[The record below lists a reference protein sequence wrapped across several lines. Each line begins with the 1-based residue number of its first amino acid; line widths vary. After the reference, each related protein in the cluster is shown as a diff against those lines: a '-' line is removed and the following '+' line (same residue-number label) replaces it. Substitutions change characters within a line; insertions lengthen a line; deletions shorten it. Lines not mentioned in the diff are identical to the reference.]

1 LKAFNT
7 FDTELRRNLL
17 ILFTAGLLFWS
28 SMSSLLPTLPLYI
41 DDVGASKQEIGIVM
55 GSFAIGLLLS
65 RPTLGRLADERGRK
79 IVLLIGTIVAAIA
92 PFGYLATQSIGLL
105 ILVRIFHGISVAAF
119 TTGYSALIAD
129 LAPAETRGEI
139 IGYMTLATPLGLA
152 IGPALGGYLEATS
165 GYGILFL
172 FSAELG
178 FVALLGIVQV
188 MNPPVQT
195 QEHTKAEDVYDG
207 LRLRNYWQILSSPQV
222 RVPTIVMLLVGMS
235 IGAVHTFVSLFLKS
249 SQVDFNGGLFFTA
262 AAISSFSIR
271 VFAGKASDRFGRG
284 LFITFGIFCY
294 VLALILLWQAHS
306 PMVFLLAAI
315 AEGAGGGTLISMM
328 IVMMADRSLPQ
339 ERGQIFALCIAGLD
353 LGIAIAAPL
362 LGIIAELVGYRD
374 MFGYGAAITSVALVV
389 FLTQS
394 SKNLSNSLRFAL
406 GLAPD
411 VYALKNLKVR
421 SEEI

>member
-1 LKAFNT
+1 
-7 FDTELRRNLL
+7 
-17 ILFTAGLLFWS
+17 
-28 SMSSLLPTLPLYI
+28 MLLPTLPLYI

-65 RPTLGRLADERGRK
+65 RPMLGRLADERGRK
-79 IVLLIGTIVAAIA
+79 SVLLIGTIVAAIA
-92 PFGYLATQSIGLL
+92 PFGYLATQSLGLL

-119 TTGYSALIAD
+119 TTGYSALVAD
-129 LAPAETRGEI
+129 LAPTETRGEI

-152 IGPALGGYLEATS
+152 IGPALGGYLEATT

-188 MNPPVQT
+188 TNPPVQT
-195 QEHTKAEDVYDG
+195 REQTEADD
-207 LRLRNYWQILSSPQV
+207 RNFWQVLASPRV
-222 RVPTIVMLLVGMS
+222 RVPTIVMLLVGLS
-235 IGAVHTFVSLFLKS
+235 LGAVHTFVSLFLKS
-249 SQVDFNGGLFFTA
+249 TDVDFNGGLFFTV
-262 AAISSFSIR
+262 AAIASFSIR
-271 VFAGKASDRFGRG
+271 VFAGKGSDRFGRG

-294 VLALILLWQAHS
+294 VLALILLWQANS
-306 PMVFLLAAI
+306 AMFFLLAAI

-328 IVMMADRSLPQ
+328 VTMMADRSLPQ
-339 ERGQIFALCIAGLD
+339 ERGQIFAICIAGLD

-362 LGIIAELVGYRD
+362 LGIIAERVGYRD
-374 MFGYGAAITSVALVV
+374 MFGYGAAITSVALVL

-394 SKNLSNSLRFAL
+394 SKNLSNSLHFAL

-411 VYALKNLKVR
+411 AYALNNLKVR
-421 SEEI
+421 SEEL

>member
-1 LKAFNT
+1 M
-7 FDTELRRNLL
+7 L

-28 SMSSLLPTLPLYI
+28 SISSLLPTLPLYI

-65 RPTLGRLADERGRK
+65 RPMLGRLADERGRK

-92 PFGYLATQSIGLL
+92 PFGYMATQSLGLL

-119 TTGYSALIAD
+119 TTGYSALVAD

-165 GYGILFL
+165 SYGILFL
-172 FSAELG
+172 FCAELG
-178 FVALLGIVQV
+178 FVAFLEIVQV
-188 MNPPVQT
+188 TNPPVQT
-195 QEHTKAEDVYDG
+195 QQQTEENDVYDG
-207 LRLRNYWQILSSPQV
+207 LRLRNFWQILGSPGV
-222 RVPTIVMLLVGMS
+222 RVPTIVMLLVGLS
-235 IGAVHTFVSLFLKS
+235 LGAVHTFVSLFLKS
-249 SQVDFNGGLFFTA
+249 TDVDFNGGLFFTA

-294 VLALILLWQAHS
+294 VLALILLWQAQTAIF
-306 PMVFLLAAI
+306 FLLAAI
-315 AEGAGGGTLISMM
+315 AEGVGGGTLISMM
-328 IVMMADRSLPQ
+328 ITMMADRSLPQ
-339 ERGQIFALCIAGLD
+339 ERGQIFAICIAGLD

-374 MFGYGAAITSVALVV
+374 MFGYGAAITSVALVL

-394 SKNLSNSLRFAL
+394 SKTLSNSLRFAL

-411 VYALKNLKVR
+411 AYALNNLKVR
-421 SEEI
+421 SEKI

>member
-1 LKAFNT
+1 MKALNT

-17 ILFTAGLLFWS
+17 VLFTAGLLFWS
-28 SMSSLLPTLPLYI
+28 SLSSLLPTLPLYI

-65 RPTLGRLADERGRK
+65 RPMLGRLADERGRK

-139 IGYMTLATPLGLA
+139 IGYMTLGTPLGLA

-172 FSAELG
+172 VSAELG
-178 FVALLGIVQV
+178 FFALLGIVQV
-188 MNPPVQT
+188 MNPPVQIQDQT
-195 QEHTKAEDVYDG
+195 EAEN
-207 LRLRNYWQILSSPQV
+207 RNYWQILNSPQV
-222 RVPTIVMLLVGMS
+222 KVPTIVMLLVGLS

-271 VFAGKASDRFGRG
+271 IFAGKASDRFGRG

-294 VLALILLWQAHS
+294 VLALILLWQAYS
-306 PMVFLLAAI
+306 PIVFLLAAI

-328 IVMMADRSLPQ
+328 IVMMADRSLPD

-362 LGIIAELVGYRD
+362 LGIIAEQVGYRD
-374 MFGYGAAITSVALVV
+374 MFGYGAAITSVALLIFV
-389 FLTQS
+389 TQS

-411 VYALKNLKVR
+411 AYALKNLKVR
-421 SEEI
+421 SE

>member
-1 LKAFNT
+1 LKALNT

-28 SMSSLLPTLPLYI
+28 SLSSLLPTLPLYI
-41 DDVGASKQEIGIVM
+41 DDGGASKQEIGIVM
-55 GSFAIGLLLS
+55 GSFAIGLLLF
-65 RPTLGRLADERGRK
+65 RPMLGRLADERGRK

-92 PFGYLATQSIGLL
+92 PFGYLASQSIGLL

-139 IGYMTLATPLGLA
+139 IGYMTLGTPLGLA
-152 IGPALGGYLEATS
+152 IGPTLGGYLEATS

-172 FSAELG
+172 VSAELG
-178 FVALLGIVQV
+178 FFALLGIVQV

-195 QEHTKAEDVYDG
+195 QEQTEAED
-207 LRLRNYWQILSSPQV
+207 RNYWQILNSPQV
-222 RVPTIVMLLVGMS
+222 RVPTIVMLLVGLS

-262 AAISSFSIR
+262 SAIASFSIR

-284 LFITFGIFCY
+284 LFITFGILCY

-328 IVMMADRSLPQ
+328 IVMMADRSLPE

-362 LGIIAELVGYRD
+362 LGIIAEQVGYRD
-374 MFGYGAAITSVALVV
+374 MFGYGAAITSVALVIFV
-389 FLTQS
+389 TQS

-411 VYALKNLKVR
+411 VYALKNLKIR

>member
-1 LKAFNT
+1 MKAFNT
-7 FDTELRRNLL
+7 FNAELRRNLL
-17 ILFTAGLLFWS
+17 VLFTAGLLFWS
-28 SMSSLLPTLPLYI
+28 SMASLLPTLPLYI

-65 RPTLGRLADERGRK
+65 RPMLGRLADERGRK

-92 PFGYLATQSIGLL
+92 PFGYLATRSLGLL

-129 LAPAETRGEI
+129 LAPDETRGEI

-172 FSAELG
+172 LSAELG

-188 MNPPVQT
+188 TNPPVQT
-195 QEHTKAEDVYDG
+195 QEQTEGND
-207 LRLRNYWQILSSPQV
+207 RNFWQILGSPRV
-222 RVPTIVMLLVGMS
+222 RVPTIVMLLVGLS
-235 IGAVHTFVSLFLKS
+235 VGAVHTFVSLFLKS
-249 SQVDFNGGLFFTA
+249 TEVDFNGGLFFTA
-262 AAISSFSIR
+262 GAISSFSIR
-271 VFAGKASDRFGRG
+271 VFAGKANDRFGRG

-294 VLALILLWQAHS
+294 VLALILLWQADS
-306 PMVFLLAAI
+306 AIVFLLAGI
-315 AEGAGGGTLISMM
+315 AEGAGGGTLISM
-328 IVMMADRSLPQ
+328 IITMMADRSLPQ
-339 ERGQIFALCIAGLD
+339 ERGQIFAICIAGLD
-353 LGIAIAAPL
+353 LGIAIAAPI
-362 LGIIAELVGYRD
+362 LGTIAELVGYRN
-374 MFGYGAAITSVALVV
+374 MFGYGAVITSLALVI

-394 SKNLSNSLRFAL
+394 SKDLSNSLRFAL

-411 VYALKNLKVR
+411 AYALNNLKIR

>member
-1 LKAFNT
+1 MKAFNT
-7 FDTELRRNLL
+7 FDAELRRNLL

-28 SMSSLLPTLPLYI
+28 SISLLLPTLPLYI
-41 DDVGASKQEIGIVM
+41 DHVGASKQEIGIVM

-65 RPTLGRLADERGRK
+65 RPMLGRLADERGRK
-79 IVLLIGTIVAAIA
+79 ITLLIGTIVAAIA
-92 PFGYLATQSIGLL
+92 PFGYLATQSLGLL
-105 ILVRIFHGISVAAF
+105 ILVRVFHGISIAAF
-119 TTGYSALIAD
+119 TTGYSALVAD
-129 LAPAETRGEI
+129 LAPTETRGEI

-172 FSAELG
+172 FCAELG

-188 MNPPVQT
+188 TNPPVQSQKQT
-195 QEHTKAEDVYDG
+195 EG
-207 LRLRNYWQILSSPQV
+207 NNRNFWQILGSPRV
-222 RVPTIVMLLVGMS
+222 RVPTIVMLLVGLS
-235 IGAVHTFVSLFLKS
+235 LGAVHTFVSLFLKS
-249 SQVDFNGGLFFTA
+249 TDVDFNGGLFFTA

-294 VLALILLWQAHS
+294 ILALILLWQAHTV
-306 PMVFLLAAI
+306 MFFLLAAI

-328 IVMMADRSLPQ
+328 VTMMADRSLPQ
-339 ERGQIFALCIAGLD
+339 ERGQIFAICIAGLD

-374 MFGYGAAITSVALVV
+374 MFGYGAAITSVALVL

-411 VYALKNLKVR
+411 AYALNNLKVR
-421 SEEI
+421 SEEL

>member
-1 LKAFNT
+1 MKALNT

-17 ILFTAGLLFWS
+17 VLFTAGLLFWS
-28 SMSSLLPTLPLYI
+28 SLSSLLPTLPLYI

-55 GSFAIGLLLS
+55 GSFAIGLLLF
-65 RPTLGRLADERGRK
+65 RPMLGRLADERGRK

-172 FSAELG
+172 VSAELG
-178 FVALLGIVQV
+178 FFALLGIVQV
-188 MNPPVQT
+188 INPPVHT
-195 QEHTKAEDVYDG
+195 QEQTEAEN
-207 LRLRNYWQILSSPQV
+207 RNYWQILSSPQV
-222 RVPTIVMLLVGMS
+222 KVPTIVMLLVGLS

-271 VFAGKASDRFGRG
+271 IFAGKASDRFGRG

-294 VLALILLWQAHS
+294 VLALILLWQAYS

-328 IVMMADRSLPQ
+328 IVMMADRSLPE

-353 LGIAIAAPL
+353 LGIAIAASL
-362 LGIIAELVGYRD
+362 LGIIAEQVGYRD
-374 MFGYGAAITSVALVV
+374 MFGYGAAITSVALVIFV
-389 FLTQS
+389 TQS
-394 SKNLSNSLRFAL
+394 SKNLSNSLRFAI

-411 VYALKNLKVR
+411 AYALKNLKVR

>member
-1 LKAFNT
+1 MKALNT

-17 ILFTAGLLFWS
+17 VLFTAGLLFWS
-28 SMSSLLPTLPLYI
+28 SLSSLLPTLPLYI

-55 GSFAIGLLLS
+55 GSFAIGLLLF
-65 RPTLGRLADERGRK
+65 RPMLGRLADERGRK

-139 IGYMTLATPLGLA
+139 IGYMTLGTPLGLA

-172 FSAELG
+172 VSAELG
-178 FVALLGIVQV
+178 FFALLGIVQV
-188 MNPPVQT
+188 INPPVQT
-195 QEHTKAEDVYDG
+195 QEQTEAEDVYDG

-222 RVPTIVMLLVGMS
+222 KVPTIVMLLVGLS

-262 AAISSFSIR
+262 SAISSFSIR
-271 VFAGKASDRFGRG
+271 IFAGKASDRFGRG

-294 VLALILLWQAHS
+294 VLALILLWQAYS

-328 IVMMADRSLPQ
+328 IVMMADRSLPE

-362 LGIIAELVGYRD
+362 LGIIAEQVGYRD
-374 MFGYGAAITSVALVV
+374 MFGYGAAITSVALII
-389 FLTQS
+389 FITQS

-411 VYALKNLKVR
+411 AYALKNLKVR

>member
-1 LKAFNT
+1 MKAFNT

-17 ILFTAGLLFWS
+17 VLFTAGLLFWS
-28 SMSSLLPTLPLYI
+28 SLSALLPTLPLYI

-65 RPTLGRLADERGRK
+65 RPTLGRLADERDRK

-172 FSAELG
+172 LSAELG
-178 FVALLGIVQV
+178 FVALLAIVQV
-188 MNPPVQT
+188 TKEPVQT
-195 QEHTKAEDVYDG
+195 QEQTKAED
-207 LRLRNYWQILSSPQV
+207 RNFWQILSSPQV
-222 RVPTIVMLLVGMS
+222 KVPTIVMLLVGLS

-262 AAISSFSIR
+262 SAISSFSIR

-284 LFITFGIFCY
+284 LFITFGIFFY

-306 PMVFLLAAI
+306 AMFFLLAAI

-328 IVMMADRSLPQ
+328 ITLMADRSLPQ
-339 ERGQIFALCIAGLD
+339 ERGQVFALCVAGLD

-362 LGIIAELVGYRD
+362 LGSIAEFVGYRD
-374 MFGYGAAITSVALVV
+374 MFGYGAAIASLALII

-394 SKNLSNSLRFAL
+394 SKDLSNSLRFAL

-411 VYALKNLKVR
+411 AYALKNLKVR
-421 SEEI
+421 SEEL

>member
-1 LKAFNT
+1 MKAFNT
-7 FDTELRRNLL
+7 FDAELRRNLL

-41 DDVGASKQEIGIVM
+41 DDAGANKQEIGIVM

-65 RPTLGRLADERGRK
+65 RPTLGRLADERDRK

-129 LAPAETRGEI
+129 LAPTETRGEI

-152 IGPALGGYLEATS
+152 IGPALGAYLEATS

-172 FSAELG
+172 LSAELG
-178 FVALLGIVQV
+178 FVAFLGIVQV
-188 MNPPVQT
+188 VNPPVQT
-195 QEHTKAEDVYDG
+195 QEQTQGNDVYDG
-207 LRLRNYWQILSSPQV
+207 LRLRNFWQILNSPRV
-222 RVPTIVMLLVGMS
+222 RVPTIVMLLVGLS
-235 IGAVHTFVSLFLKS
+235 VGAVHTFVSLFLES
-249 SQVDFNGGLFFTA
+249 TAVDFNGGLFFTA

-294 VLALILLWQAHS
+294 VLALILLWQAYS
-306 PMVFLLAAI
+306 PLVFLLAAI
-315 AEGAGGGTLISMM
+315 AEGAGGGTLISMT

-339 ERGQIFALCIAGLD
+339 ERGQIFGICIAGLD
-353 LGIAIAAPL
+353 MGIAIAAPI
-362 LGIIAELVGYRD
+362 LGIIAELVGYRN
-374 MFGYGAAITSVALVV
+374 MFGYGAAIASVALVI

-394 SKNLSNSLRFAL
+394 SKDLPNSLRFAL

-411 VYALKNLKVR
+411 AYALNNLKVR
-421 SEEI
+421 SEEL

>member
-1 LKAFNT
+1 MKAFNT
-7 FDTELRRNLL
+7 FDAQLRRNLL

-28 SMSSLLPTLPLYI
+28 SLSSLLPTLPLYI

-65 RPTLGRLADERGRK
+65 RPMLGRLADERDRK

-92 PFGYLATQSIGLL
+92 PFGYLATRSIGLL
-105 ILVRIFHGISVAAF
+105 ILVRIFHGISIAAF
-119 TTGYSALIAD
+119 STGYSALIAD

-139 IGYMTLATPLGLA
+139 IGYMSLTTPIGLA
-152 IGPALGGYLEATS
+152 IGPALGGYLEATN

-172 FSAELG
+172 LSAELG
-178 FVALLGIVQV
+178 FVAFLGILQIT
-188 MNPPVQT
+188 NPPVQRQEQT
-195 QEHTKAEDVYDG
+195 QGDNRKF
-207 LRLRNYWQILSSPQV
+207 WQILASPRV
-222 RVPTIVMLLVGMS
+222 RIPTIVMLLVGLS
-235 IGAVHTFVSLFLKS
+235 LGAIHTFVALFLKS
-249 SQVDFNGGLFFTA
+249 TQVDFNGGLFFTA

-271 VFAGKASDRFGRG
+271 IFAGKASDRFGRG

-294 VLALILLWQAHS
+294 VLALILLWQADS
-306 PMVFLLAAI
+306 AIVFLLAAI

-328 IVMMADRSLPQ
+328 ITMMADRSLPP
-339 ERGQIFALCIAGLD
+339 ERGKVFAICIAGLD
-353 LGIAIAAPL
+353 LGIAIAAPI
-362 LGIIAELVGYRD
+362 LGIIAERVGYRD
-374 MFGYGAAITSVALVV
+374 MFGYGAVITSVALVL

-411 VYALKNLKVR
+411 AYALKNLKVR
-421 SEEI
+421 SDEI

>member
-1 LKAFNT
+1 M
-7 FDTELRRNLL
+7 L

-28 SMSSLLPTLPLYI
+28 SLSSLLPTLPLYI
-41 DDVGASKQEIGIVM
+41 DDVGASKQEIGLVM

-65 RPTLGRLADERGRK
+65 RPMLGRLADERGRK
-79 IVLLIGTIVAAIA
+79 IVLVIGTIVAAIA
-92 PFGYLATQSIGLL
+92 PFGYLATQSLGLL

-119 TTGYSALIAD
+119 TTGYSALVAD

-139 IGYMTLATPLGLA
+139 IGYMTLATPIGLA

-172 FSAELG
+172 LSAELG

-188 MNPPVQT
+188 TNPPVQT
-195 QEHTKAEDVYDG
+195 QEQTEGDDVYDG
-207 LRLRNYWQILSSPQV
+207 LRLRKFWQILASPRV
-222 RVPTIVMLLVGMS
+222 RVPTIVMLLVGLS
-235 IGAVHTFVSLFLKS
+235 LGAVHTFVSLFLKS
-249 SQVDFNGGLFFTA
+249 TQVDFNGGLFFTA

-294 VLALILLWQAHS
+294 VLALILLWQAYS
-306 PMVFLLAAI
+306 PIVFLLAAI

-328 IVMMADRSLPQ
+328 ITMMADRSLPQ
-339 ERGQIFALCIAGLD
+339 ERGKIFAICIAGLD

-374 MFGYGAAITSVALVV
+374 MFGYGAAITSLALVL
-389 FLTQS
+389 FLTHS

-411 VYALKNLKVR
+411 AYALKNLKVR
-421 SEEI
+421 SDEI

>member
-1 LKAFNT
+1 MKAFNT
-7 FDTELRRNLL
+7 FDAQLRRNLL

-28 SMSSLLPTLPLYI
+28 SLSSLLPTLPLYI
-41 DDVGASKQEIGIVM
+41 DDVGASKQEIGLVM

-65 RPTLGRLADERGRK
+65 RPMLGRLADERGRK

-92 PFGYLATQSIGLL
+92 PFGYLATQSLGLL

-119 TTGYSALIAD
+119 TTGYSALVAD
-129 LAPAETRGEI
+129 FAPAETRGEI

-172 FSAELG
+172 LSAELG
-178 FVALLGIVQV
+178 FVALLGILQV
-188 MNPPVQT
+188 TNPPVQT
-195 QEHTKAEDVYDG
+195 HEQTDG
-207 LRLRNYWQILSSPQV
+207 QDRNFWQILGSPRV
-222 RVPTIVMLLVGMS
+222 RVPTIVMLLVGLS
-235 IGAVHTFVSLFLKS
+235 VGAVHTFVSLFLKS
-249 SQVDFNGGLFFTA
+249 TEVDFNGGLFFTA

-271 VFAGKASDRFGRG
+271 IFAGKASDRFGRG

-294 VLALILLWQAHS
+294 VLALILLWQAYS
-306 PMVFLLAAI
+306 PIVFLLAAI

-328 IVMMADRSLPQ
+328 ITMMADRSLPQ
-339 ERGQIFALCIAGLD
+339 ERGKIFAICIAGLD

-374 MFGYGAAITSVALVV
+374 MFGYGAAITSLALVL
-389 FLTQS
+389 FLTHS

-411 VYALKNLKVR
+411 AYALKNLKVR
-421 SEEI
+421 SDEI

>member
-1 LKAFNT
+1 MKAFNT
-7 FDTELRRNLL
+7 FDTELRQNLL
-17 ILFTAGLLFWS
+17 VLFTAGLLFWS
-28 SMSSLLPTLPLYI
+28 SLSSLLPTLPLYI
-41 DDVGASKQEIGIVM
+41 NDVGASKQEIGIVM

-65 RPTLGRLADERGRK
+65 RPTLGRLADKRDRK

-188 MNPPVQT
+188 MNPPVQRQEQT
-195 QEHTKAEDVYDG
+195 QGDN
-207 LRLRNYWQILSSPQV
+207 RNFWQILSSPQV
-222 RVPTIVMLLVGMS
+222 RVPTIVMLLAGLSV
-235 IGAVHTFVSLFLKS
+235 GAVHTFVSLFLKS

-328 IVMMADRSLPQ
+328 ITLMADRSLPQ
-339 ERGQIFALCIAGLD
+339 ERGQVFGLCVAGLD

-374 MFGYGAAITSVALVV
+374 MFGYGAAITSLALII

-394 SKNLSNSLRFAL
+394 SKDLSNSLRFAL
-406 GLAPD
+406 GLASD
-411 VYALKNLKVR
+411 AYALKNLKVR
-421 SEEI
+421 SEEL

>member
-1 LKAFNT
+1 MIF
-7 FDTELRRNLL
+7 RSQML

-28 SMSSLLPTLPLYI
+28 SISSLLPTLPLYI

-79 IVLLIGTIVAAIA
+79 IVLVIGTIVAAIA
-92 PFGYLATQSIGLL
+92 PFGYLATQSIPLL
-105 ILVRIFHGISVAAF
+105 ILVRIFHGISIAAF

-129 LAPAETRGEI
+129 LATNETRGEI
-139 IGYMTLATPLGLA
+139 IGYMSLTTPLGLA

-172 FSAELG
+172 LSAELG

-188 MNPPVQT
+188 TNPPMQT
-195 QEHTKAEDVYDG
+195 QEQTEA
-207 LRLRNYWQILSSPQV
+207 NNPNFWQILASPRV
-222 RVPTIVMLLVGMS
+222 RVPTIVMLLVGLS
-235 IGAVHTFVSLFLKS
+235 LGAVHTFVSLFLKS
-249 SQVDFNGGLFFTA
+249 TQVDFNGGLFFTA
-262 AAISSFSIR
+262 GAISSFSIR

-294 VLALILLWQAHS
+294 VLALILLWQADS
-306 PMVFLLAAI
+306 TIFFLLAAI
-315 AEGAGGGTLISMM
+315 AEGSGGGTLISMM
-328 IVMMADRSLPQ
+328 ITMMADRSLPQ
-339 ERGQIFALCIAGLD
+339 ERGQVFAICIAGLD

-362 LGIIAELVGYRD
+362 LGTIADQVGYRN
-374 MFGYGAAITSVALVV
+374 MFGYGAVITFVALVI

-394 SKNLSNSLRFAL
+394 SKNLSSSLRFAL
-406 GLAPD
+406 GRAPD
-411 VYALKNLKVR
+411 AYALNNLKVR
-421 SEEI
+421 SEEL

>member
-1 LKAFNT
+1 MKAFNT
-7 FDTELRRNLL
+7 FDAELRRNLL

-28 SMSSLLPTLPLYI
+28 SVSLLLPTLPLYI
-41 DDVGASKQEIGIVM
+41 DHVGASKQEIGIVM

-65 RPTLGRLADERGRK
+65 RPMLGRLADERGRK
-79 IVLLIGTIVAAIA
+79 ISLLIGTIVAAIA
-92 PFGYLATQSIGLL
+92 PFGYLATQSLGLL
-105 ILVRIFHGISVAAF
+105 ILVRIFHGISIAAF

-129 LAPAETRGEI
+129 LAPTETRGEI

-172 FSAELG
+172 FCAELG

-188 MNPPVQT
+188 TNPPVQSQKQT
-195 QEHTKAEDVYDG
+195 EG
-207 LRLRNYWQILSSPQV
+207 NNRNFWQILSSPSV
-222 RVPTIVMLLVGMS
+222 RVPTIVMLLVGLS
-235 IGAVHTFVSLFLKS
+235 LGAVHTFVSLFLKS
-249 SQVDFNGGLFFTA
+249 TDVDFNGGLFFTA

-294 VLALILLWQAHS
+294 ILSLILLWQAHTA
-306 PMVFLLAAI
+306 MFFLLAAI
-315 AEGAGGGTLISMM
+315 AEGAGSGTLISM
-328 IVMMADRSLPQ
+328 IVTMMADRSLPQ
-339 ERGQIFALCIAGLD
+339 ERGQIFGLCVAGLD

-362 LGIIAELVGYRD
+362 LGAIAELVGYRD
-374 MFGYGAAITSVALVV
+374 MFGYGAVITSLALVL

-406 GLAPD
+406 GRAPD
-411 VYALKNLKVR
+411 AYALSILKVR
-421 SEEI
+421 SEEL

>member
-1 LKAFNT
+1 MKTFNI
-7 FDTELRRNLL
+7 FDAGLRRNLL

-28 SMSSLLPTLPLYI
+28 SISSLLPTLPLYI

-65 RPTLGRLADERGRK
+65 RPMLGRLADKDGRK

-92 PFGYLATQSIGLL
+92 PFGYLATQSIPLL

-129 LAPAETRGEI
+129 LAPSETRGEI

-172 FSAELG
+172 FCAELG

-188 MNPPVQT
+188 RNPPVQT
-195 QEHTKAEDVYDG
+195 KQETEGNA
-207 LRLRNYWQILSSPQV
+207 RNFWQILSSPRV
-222 RVPTIVMLLVGMS
+222 KVPTIVMLLVGLS
-235 IGAVHTFVSLFLKS
+235 LGAVHTFVSLFLKS
-249 SQVDFNGGLFFTA
+249 TQVDFNGGLFFTA
-262 AAISSFSIR
+262 SAISSFSIR

-306 PMVFLLAAI
+306 VIFFLLAAI

-328 IVMMADRSLPQ
+328 ITMMADRSLPQ

-362 LGIIAELVGYRD
+362 LGIIAEQVGYRD
-374 MFGYGAAITSVALVV
+374 MFGYGAAITSVALVL

-411 VYALKNLKVR
+411 AYALNNLKVR
-421 SEEI
+421 SEEL

>member
-1 LKAFNT
+1 MKVLIF
-7 FDTELRRNLL
+7 RSQML

-28 SMSSLLPTLPLYI
+28 SISSLLPTLPLYI

-79 IVLLIGTIVAAIA
+79 IVLVIGTIVAAIA
-92 PFGYLATQSIGLL
+92 PFGYLATQSIPLL
-105 ILVRIFHGISVAAF
+105 ILVRIFHGISIAAF

-129 LAPAETRGEI
+129 LATNETRGEI
-139 IGYMTLATPLGLA
+139 IGYMSLTTPLGLA

-172 FSAELG
+172 LSAELG

-188 MNPPVQT
+188 TNPPMQT
-195 QEHTKAEDVYDG
+195 QEQTEA
-207 LRLRNYWQILSSPQV
+207 NNPNFWQILASPRV
-222 RVPTIVMLLVGMS
+222 RVPTIVMLLVGLS
-235 IGAVHTFVSLFLKS
+235 LGAVHTFVSLFLKS
-249 SQVDFNGGLFFTA
+249 TQVDFNGGLFFTA
-262 AAISSFSIR
+262 GAISSFSIR

-294 VLALILLWQAHS
+294 VLALILLWQADS
-306 PMVFLLAAI
+306 TIFFLLAAI
-315 AEGAGGGTLISMM
+315 AEGSGGGTLISMM
-328 IVMMADRSLPQ
+328 ITMMADRSLPQ
-339 ERGQIFALCIAGLD
+339 ERGQVFAICIAGLD

-362 LGIIAELVGYRD
+362 LGTIADQVGYRN
-374 MFGYGAAITSVALVV
+374 MFGYGAVITFVALVI

-394 SKNLSNSLRFAL
+394 SKNLSSSLRFAL
-406 GLAPD
+406 GRAPD
-411 VYALKNLKVR
+411 AYALNNLKVR
-421 SEEI
+421 SEEL

>member
-7 FDTELRRNLL
+7 FNAELQSNLL

-28 SMSSLLPTLPLYI
+28 SLSSLLPTLPLYI

-65 RPTLGRLADERGRK
+65 RPMLGRLADERGRK

-129 LAPAETRGEI
+129 LAPAKTRGEI
-139 IGYMTLATPLGLA
+139 IGYMSLTTPIGLA

-172 FSAELG
+172 LSAELG
-178 FVALLGIVQV
+178 FCALLGIVQV
-188 MNPPVQT
+188 TNPPVQT
-195 QEHTKAEDVYDG
+195 QEQTQGEN
-207 LRLRNYWQILSSPQV
+207 RNFWQILSSPRV
-222 RVPTIVMLLVGMS
+222 RIPTIVMLLVGFS
-235 IGAVHTFVSLFLKS
+235 LGAVHTFVSLFLKS
-249 SQVDFNGGLFFTA
+249 TEVDFNGGLFFTA

-284 LFITFGIFCY
+284 LFITFGIICY
-294 VLALILLWQAHS
+294 ILGLILLWQAHS
-306 PMVFLLAAI
+306 AMVFLLAAI

-328 IVMMADRSLPQ
+328 ITMMADRSVPQ
-339 ERGQIFALCIAGLD
+339 ERGKVFAICIAGLD

-362 LGIIAELVGYRD
+362 LGIIAEFVGYRD
-374 MFGYGAAITSVALVV
+374 MFGYGAAITSVALVI

-394 SKNLSNSLRFAL
+394 SKDLSNSLRFAL

-411 VYALKNLKVR
+411 AYALNNLKVK
-421 SEEI
+421 SEKI

>member
-1 LKAFNT
+1 MKAFNT
-7 FDTELRRNLL
+7 FDAQLRRNLL

-28 SMSSLLPTLPLYI
+28 SLSSLLPTLPLYI
-41 DDVGASKQEIGIVM
+41 DDVGASKQEIGLVM

-65 RPTLGRLADERGRK
+65 RPMLGRLADERGRK
-79 IVLLIGTIVAAIA
+79 ITLLIGTIVAAIA
-92 PFGYLATQSIGLL
+92 PFGYLATQSLGLL

-119 TTGYSALIAD
+119 TTGYSALVAD
-129 LAPAETRGEI
+129 FAPAETRGEI

-172 FSAELG
+172 LSAELG
-178 FVALLGIVQV
+178 FVALLGILQV
-188 MNPPVQT
+188 TNPPVQT
-195 QEHTKAEDVYDG
+195 HEQTEGEDVYDG
-207 LRLRNYWQILSSPQV
+207 LRLRNFWQILGSPRV
-222 RVPTIVMLLVGMS
+222 RVPTIVMLLVGLS
-235 IGAVHTFVSLFLKS
+235 VGAVHTFVSLFLKS
-249 SQVDFNGGLFFTA
+249 TEVDFNGGLFFTA

-294 VLALILLWQAHS
+294 VLALILLWQAYS

-328 IVMMADRSLPQ
+328 ITMMADRSLPQ
-339 ERGQIFALCIAGLD
+339 ERGKIFAICIAGLD
-353 LGIAIAAPL
+353 LGIAIAAPI

-374 MFGYGAAITSVALVV
+374 MFGYGAAITSLALIL
-389 FLTQS
+389 FLTHS

-406 GLAPD
+406 GLVPD
-411 VYALKNLKVR
+411 AYALKNLKVR
-421 SEEI
+421 SDEI

>member
-1 LKAFNT
+1 MKAFNT
-7 FDTELRRNLL
+7 FDAQLQRNLQ

-41 DDVGASKQEIGIVM
+41 NDVGASKQEIGIVM

-65 RPTLGRLADERGRK
+65 RPMLGRLADERGRK
-79 IVLLIGTIVAAIA
+79 IILLIGTIVAAIA

-129 LAPAETRGEI
+129 LAPAKTRGEI
-139 IGYMTLATPLGLA
+139 IGYMSLTTPLGLA
-152 IGPALGGYLEATS
+152 IGPALGGYVEATS

-172 FSAELG
+172 LSAELG
-178 FVALLGIVQV
+178 FFALLGIVQV
-188 MNPPVQT
+188 TNPPIQT
-195 QEHTKAEDVYDG
+195 QEQTEGEDQ
-207 LRLRNYWQILSSPQV
+207 NFWQILASPRV
-222 RVPTIVMLLVGMS
+222 RVPTIVMLLVGLS
-235 IGAVHTFVSLFLKS
+235 VGAVHTFVSLFLKS
-249 SQVDFNGGLFFTA
+249 TQLDFNGGLFFTA
-262 AAISSFSIR
+262 AAISSFTIR

-306 PMVFLLAAI
+306 AMVFLLAAI

-328 IVMMADRSLPQ
+328 ITMMADRSLAQ
-339 ERGQIFALCIAGLD
+339 ERGKIFAICVAGLD

-374 MFGYGAAITSVALVV
+374 MFGYGAAITSLALVI

-394 SKNLSNSLRFAL
+394 SKDLPNSLRFAL

-411 VYALKNLKVR
+411 AYALNNLKVR
-421 SEEI
+421 SDEL